1 MMPSGNTPV
10 VLTNSGL
17 FVAITSI
24 KVSVEGVM
32 RVGGTPHMQGV
43 GMLVFSLRGVN
54 FGFWSHL
61 GCSGQN
67 AIIFSREGL
76 F

>member
-1 MMPSGNTPV
+1 M
-10 VLTNSGL
+10 
-17 FVAITSI
+17 
-24 KVSVEGVM
+24 K
-32 RVGGTPHMQGV
+32 GV
-43 GMLVFSLRGVN
+43 GMLVVSLRGVT

-67 AIIFSREGL
+67 VIILSCKGL

>member
-1 MMPSGNTPV
+1 MHTTLLVPQLYPTTAPG
-10 VLTNSGL
+10 
-17 FVAITSI
+17 
-24 KVSVEGVM
+24 
-32 RVGGTPHMQGV
+32 GGTPHIKGL

-61 GCSGQN
+61 GYSGQN

-76 F
+76 V

>member
-1 MMPSGNTPV
+1 MIEQLGPG
-10 VLTNSGL
+10 
-17 FVAITSI
+17 
-24 KVSVEGVM
+24 
-32 RVGGTPHMQGV
+32 GGTPHIKGV
-43 GMLVFSLRGVN
+43 GMLIVSLRGVN

-76 F
+76 V